1 MWTGGFPVVKQGSVS
16 KFRTGLL
23 NDFSALWGIEVG
35 PGCLVYGPGLLRQ
48 VDETC
53 KEGG

>member
-1 MWTGGFPVVKQGSVS
+1 MWTGGFPVVKQGRVS

-23 NDFSALWGIEVG
+23 NDFSGLWGIEAG
-35 PGCLVYGPGLLRQ
+35 PSFLVYGPGRLRQ

-53 KEGG
+53 REGS